1 MMETRNRLAS
11 KSLRW
16 LAGATLAW
24 WSLAAPAQQAAA
36 PSQVPTDVA
45 ELAATFNDEVI
56 PFNDQL
62 IVLGKPDA
70 KVTAVLL
77 FGLSGDTGYFMER
90 VFPSLK
96 EKYVDSGRIRLIIY
110 DFPLTWH
117 DMQALAG
124 FRCLPADKHLEVL
137 QAAVRHNTFAQ
148 GMKRASYLNT
158 PDYVW
163 GILKSFDIPRD
174 KAEQCMRN
182 NAIVGHVEALRRTA
196 TQSWWVTWAPSF
208 IVGNRVLHNP
218 SSLGQIEAVLNSALK
233 EGK

>member
-1 MMETRNRLAS
+1 MEMRNRWVS
-11 KSLRW
+11 QSLRW
-16 LAGATLAW
+16 LAGTTLALC
-24 WSLAAPAQQAAA
+24 SLAAPAQQTAA
-36 PSQVPTDVA
+36 SYQVPSDVA

-90 VFPSLK
+90 VFPQLK
-96 EKYVDSGRIRLIIY
+96 EKYVDSGKLRLIVY

-124 FRCLPADKHLEVL
+124 FRCLPADKHLEAL

-148 GMKRASYLNT
+148 GMKRASYMNT
-158 PDYVW
+158 PDHVW
-163 GILKSFDIPRD
+163 GILKGFDIPRD
-174 KAEQCMRN
+174 KAEKCMRN
-182 NAIVGHVEALRRTA
+182 NAIIGYVEALRRTA
-196 TQSWWVTWAPSF
+196 TQSWRVTMAPSF
-208 IVGNRVLHNP
+208 IVGDRVIHNP
-218 SSLGQIEAVLNSALK
+218 SSLGQIEDALNSALK
-233 EGK
+233 E